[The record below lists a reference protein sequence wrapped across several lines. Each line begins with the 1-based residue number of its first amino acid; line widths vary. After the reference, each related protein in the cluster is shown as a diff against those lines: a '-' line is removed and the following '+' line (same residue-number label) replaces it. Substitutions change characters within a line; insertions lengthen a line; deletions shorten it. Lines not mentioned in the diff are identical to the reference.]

1 MIKLTPPY
9 HLITTTLDMEMN
21 AKQRRILR
29 RKKERE
35 LNEIEHL
42 ANEAERI
49 KADPELTNNK
59 AAWLIACG
67 LFLSLIGGLIAAWY

>member
-1 MIKLTPPY
+1 MITLPPPY

-35 LNEIEHL
+35 LHEIEHL

-49 KADPELTNNK
+49 KADPELTTNW
-59 AAWLIACG
+59 AARLILAG
-67 LFLSLIGGLIAAWY
+67 LLFSLIGGFLAAWY